1 MPVLK
6 RIGVLSSAKIMGALC
21 LIVGLL
27 VALLAAASMA
37 VVGSMVSS
45 LGLGS
50 AGIPVP
56 MMGFGIVSLVLVVIG
71 CAIGGFIYGAIVAI
85 IYNVIAE
92 FVGGIEI
99 DLQ

>member
-1 MPVLK
+1 MAVLK

-21 LIVGLL
+21 LIVGLF

-37 VVGSMVSS
+37 VIGSLVSS
-45 LGLGS
+45 LGPAA
-50 AGIPVP
+50 AGVPVP
-56 MMGFGIVSLVLVVIG
+56 MMGIGIAGLVLIVIG
-71 CAIGGFIYGAIVAI
+71 SAIGGFIYGAIVAI